1 MTDTNARPNYL
12 RPLETELDLSPH
24 PVPLYWAE
32 GGQVVRVCSTRISL
46 EHLITQYHLGYTP
59 QMIAESCPTVGLAN
73 VFSVIAYYL
82 HNKEAVH
89 AYFRESDERS
99 DEIGQRLVEAG
110 ITPKDNYE
118 AYLAGRPT
126 RRFYDE

>member
-1 MTDTNARPNYL
+1 
-12 RPLETELDLSPH
+12 
-24 PVPLYWAE
+24 
-32 GGQVVRVCSTRISL
+32 
-46 EHLITQYHLGYTP
+46 
-59 QMIAESCPTVGLAN
+59 MIAESCPTVGLAN